1 MRALNKGEAE
11 CISAGDEGAGLWV
24 VVWSKEDECVDE
36 GDNTRVMWTEA
47 HTTLEEE
54 EDNMSPW
61 NRRVAWANEQV
72 DEVAKIGAIND
83 GAEVAERIAKSALD
97 TRKKVYAAI

>member
-1 MRALNKGEAE
+1 MR
-11 CISAGDEGAGLWV
+11 GDEGAGLWV